1 MKISIITCVLNNS
14 KFIKNSLTSFKN
26 QTYKNKEH
34 IVIDGGST
42 DGTIQIIKKFKNKNL
57 FFFLNSDKGIYK
69 ALNEGIKLSSGN
81 IVGILHSDDFYKNN
95 KILSFIIK
103 TFQKTG
109 ADIIYGDLLYLTRKK
124 PHKILRYWK
133 AGKFVEKK
141 LSNGWMPP
149 HPTVFVKKNIFY
161 KIGKYNTKY
170 KISSDYDFL
179 LRAMKV
185 KGLKKVYIPK
195 VLVNMRIGGK
205 SNKSLKN
212 IINKSKEDY
221 KIIKRNKVGGLI
233 TLLSKNLS
241 KINQFL
247 R

>member
-14 KFIKNSLTSFKN
+14 KFIKNSLISFKK

-42 DGTIQIIKKFKNKNL
+42 DGTVQIIKKFKNKNL
-57 FFFLNSDKGIYK
+57 IFFINSDKGIYK
-69 ALNEGIKLSSGN
+69 ALNKGIKLSSGN
-81 IVGILHSDDFYKNN
+81 IIGILHSDDFYKNN
-95 KILSFIIK
+95 NILSIISK

-109 ADIIYGDLLYLTRKK
+109 ADIIYGDLLYLTKTK
-124 PHKILRYWK
+124 PHKVLRYWK
-133 AGKFVEKK
+133 AGEFFEKK
-141 LSNGWMPP
+141 LKKGWMPP
-149 HPTVFVKKNIFY
+149 HPTVFVKKNIFN
-161 KIGKYNTKY
+161 KIGKYNTRY

-179 LRAMKV
+179 LRAMRFKN
-185 KGLKKVYIPK
+185 LKKIYLPK

-221 KIIKRNKVGGLI
+221 EIIKRNKIGGLT
-233 TLLSKNLS
+233 TLFSKNIS
-241 KINQFL
+241 KINQFF